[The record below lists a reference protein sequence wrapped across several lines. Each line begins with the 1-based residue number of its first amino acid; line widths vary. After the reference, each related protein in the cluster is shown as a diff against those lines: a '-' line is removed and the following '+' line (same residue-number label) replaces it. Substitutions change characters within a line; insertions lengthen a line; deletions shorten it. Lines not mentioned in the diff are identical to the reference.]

1 MKKRRILYIIFIILL
16 IVLAN
21 ISMYFYLY
29 FDNVRLNTTHLN
41 ILLLNEKSSITYNIE
56 SMDNNYYN
64 SNNNQTYDVN
74 NISKIDTFYNYN
86 VTFDKIVEGDYSYYV
101 RGVLFDSTNE
111 IKEVYKS
118 TEYKYVLDNKN
129 VINVNHI
136 TNIDLKS
143 VIAANKEIAELANAS
158 LKYELVVNYHIFNKE
173 INKYVSHSK
182 TIEMDIPITSGESI
196 VISPSETK
204 NSKEYSK
211 ELDNNDV
218 TYLIICLEFLG
229 SVLLYILCIAYL
241 IERISPKD
249 YINDNELEYIRNKYK
264 KYIIKINFI
273 PDLTYKEVVFVDDI
287 ESLVEQARKL
297 HVPVDYIDI
306 IKHKEAVFAVMYD
319 NYAYIYKV
327 SVKKRK

>member
-16 IVLAN
+16 VVLAN

-29 FDNVRLNTTHLN
+29 FDNIRLTTTHTN

-56 SMDNNYYN
+56 SKDNNYYN
-64 SNNNQTYDVN
+64 SNNTSNYDVN
-74 NISKIDTFYNYN
+74 DISRVDTFYNYSVN
-86 VTFDKIVEGDYSYYV
+86 FDKTVEGEYSYYV
-101 RGVLFDSTNE
+101 RGVLFDNTTE
-111 IKEVYKS
+111 VKEVFKS
-118 TEYKYVLDNKN
+118 TEYKYILDDKN
-129 VINVNHI
+129 VINITHI
-136 TNIDLKS
+136 NNIDLKN
-143 VIAANKEIAELANAS
+143 VIASNKEISELDDAV
-158 LKYELVVNYHIFNKE
+158 LKYELVVDYHIFNKE

-182 TIEMDIPITSGESI
+182 SIEIDIPVTSGKNI
-196 VISPSETK
+196 VISPNETK
-204 NSKEYSK
+204 NSKEYSN
-211 ELDNNDV
+211 EISNNDV

-241 IERISPKD
+241 IERISPKE
-249 YINDNELEYIRNKYK
+249 YLNDTELEYIRNKYK

-287 ESLVEQARKL
+287 ESLVDYAKKL
-297 HVPVDYIDI
+297 NLPIDYIDI
-306 IKHKEAVFAVMYD
+306 IKHKEAIFAVMYD